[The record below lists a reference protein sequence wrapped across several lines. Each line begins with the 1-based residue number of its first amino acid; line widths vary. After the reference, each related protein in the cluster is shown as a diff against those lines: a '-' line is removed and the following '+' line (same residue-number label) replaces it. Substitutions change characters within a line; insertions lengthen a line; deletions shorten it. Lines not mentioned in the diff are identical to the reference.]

1 MSKYKSFASQGS
13 FSANQLRAPDESGK
27 IIEAAERRIRGMNT
41 AQAFLQKNNELYLRA
56 QQYVQGVEQQ
66 NREQNFKLET
76 QNRRQ
81 YQEAVRRNDEIA
93 LRNDEIKTKQ
103 TEQLYKDLSSF
114 SQTAFELYGTFE
126 TQRKKTRQAF
136 AVQEVMK
143 SGLDYDQI
151 RQLTSI
157 DQSLTDSAFRQTEF
171 IKNLIDSGATED
183 QINVLGNM
191 WRRNAPNVYLN
202 TQAAYQKSYASYVTG
217 ADQAIADLGP
227 DATLDQKRARLS
239 TYSSEFV
246 VTKLPGAR
254 AEMLEASGLLRN
266 MQSYNNQLIAG
277 YTRQEASKRDTEV
290 KNRFKDDLVTTYNK
304 DGLEGVIKQFQ
315 KDPQRWKRDAL
326 GEFVATGMK
335 ATGPGSISQTEAEAI
350 LNYPITVGGK
360 TVPLGKQFPDLNAI
374 ISEGARAARRREVG
388 DYNFAQDQQER
399 EADAELAKI
408 FDEFAVDDDGRID
421 EEELEVLRER
431 AISLGRPDSPVLEF
445 AQNNSVN
452 AFTDRAIE
460 AELMKKANNLTLTVD
475 DVMEVK
481 MGANLRNKM
490 LNIARNQTSTRQ
502 SPIYKSHIKSIEA
515 AISQHPKIKAAPVTG
530 ASNYSVILMQD
541 RFVKQYKQN
550 LQRLES
556 PEEALSLTLQQIKTL
571 QETPGAISTKGTY
584 SEIEDEIKSNA
595 EEAGKSLDDYNRLL
609 SQMTKPEFRND
620 PEFAYNAVGHAN
632 FHESYNAMYA
642 GKEAPPMI
650 KNGAELMGVDPL
662 TFINYLA
669 SGIGVDPIQPKNT
682 ELQEIKAS
690 LPPIVRRLYDTYR
703 TNERTTRANAIVSN
717 ASSQMPK
724 RSSFAG
730 NDDYLKLR
738 RAIIKQESGGDYQ
751 IVNPDSGAIGIG
763 QVMPANVGPWTERY
777 LGKRLTP
784 EEYRFNNAA
793 QDAVIN
799 GRFKDMIT
807 EQAQAGYSGE
817 VMIRRAAAEWY
828 SGQPD
833 LWNYDKPEYYNG
845 NRYPSIAE
853 YTKSIWN
860 SFQQQ

>member
-1 MSKYKSFASQGS
+1 
-13 FSANQLRAPDESGK
+13 
-27 IIEAAERRIRGMNT
+27 
-41 AQAFLQKNNELYLRA
+41 
-56 QQYVQGVEQQ
+56 VQH
-66 NREQNFKLET
+66 
-76 QNRRQ
+76 
-81 YQEAVRRNDEIA
+81 
-93 LRNDEIKTKQ
+93 
-103 TEQLYKDLSSF
+103 
-114 SQTAFELYGTFE
+114 
-126 TQRKKTRQAF
+126 
-136 AVQEVMK
+136 
-143 SGLDYDQI
+143 
-151 RQLTSI
+151 
-157 DQSLTDSAFRQTEF
+157 
-171 IKNLIDSGATED
+171 
-183 QINVLGNM
+183 
-191 WRRNAPNVYLN
+191 VYLN

-431 AISLGRPDSPVLEF
+431 AYSLGRPDSPVLEF

-490 LNIARNQTSTRQ
+490 LNIARNQTSTRE
-502 SPIYKSHIKSIEA
+502 SPIYKTHIKSIKA
-515 AISQHPKIKAAPVTG
+515 AISEHPQVKASNTTG
-530 ASNYSVILMQD
+530 TANYSVVLMQD

-571 QETPGAISTKGTY
+571 QETPGAITKTGTY
-584 SEIEDEIKSNA
+584 KEIEDEVKNNA

-609 SQMTKPEFRND
+609 SQMAKPEFRND

-751 IVNPDSGAIGIG
+751 IVNSDSGAIGIG

-807 EQAQAGYSGE
+807 AQAQAGYSGE

-833 LWNYDKPEYYNG
+833 LWDNDKPQYYNG